1 MENKTDKSLLIA
13 VPTNDGITVFKKM
26 LGMAKYF
33 YIYKTDD
40 KIHFTLVDKRSNPY
54 ETTMQHLKT
63 LDVYSVIKDCD
74 IIISTHI
81 GKKGIERLK
90 DKGVEL
96 IFKKGSIQKALKSAF
111 RNENREND

>member
-1 MENKTDKSLLIA
+1 MENNSDKSLLIA

-33 YIYKTDD
+33 YVYKTDD
-40 KIHFTLVDKRSNPY
+40 KIKFTLVDKRSNPY

-63 LDVYSVIKDCD
+63 LDIYSVIKDCD

-96 IFKKGSIQKALKSAF
+96 IFKKGNIQEALTTAF
-111 RNENREND
+111 QNNTEKNE